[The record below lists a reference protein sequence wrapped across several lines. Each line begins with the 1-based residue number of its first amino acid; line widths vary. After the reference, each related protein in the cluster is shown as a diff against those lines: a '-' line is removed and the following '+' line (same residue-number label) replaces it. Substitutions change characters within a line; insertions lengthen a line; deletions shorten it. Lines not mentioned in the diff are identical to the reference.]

1 MLFRSLVVFL
11 SDGAFEEQRGADW
24 APRWW
29 RADDSGLVAP
39 IMINN
44 GRRIDQRTTMK
55 QEGGVTWF
63 KRHLQLN
70 GFEPLV
76 FDGRELWFC
85 SNRDHAAYRV
95 DPGVHG
101 LSNHLLD
108 EPWPKVVR
116 AREGLDALRQR
127 PFDAEAYFRMLADE
141 TPAPDHALPDTGI
154 GLDRERRSSS
164 IRIRDAIY
172 GTRCSSVVRI
182 DDNGSIDFQERS
194 YASSGDVTGTVAF
207 HVSG

>member
-1 MLFRSLVVFL
+1 MLFRSFSL
-11 SDGAFEEQRGADW
+11 
-24 APRWW
+24 
-29 RADDSGLVAP
+29 
-39 IMINN
+39 
-44 GRRIDQRTTMK
+44 
-55 QEGGVTWF
+55 
-63 KRHLQLN
+63 
-70 GFEPLV
+70 LV

-194 YASSGDVTGTVAF
+194 YASAGDVTGTVAF